1 MTSENDNKIIEK
13 INSERYITYDIL
25 TFNKINSYLIDVT

>member
-1 MTSENDNKIIEK
+1 MISNSNNEIIEK

-25 TFNKINSYLIDVT
+25 TFNKIISYLIDVT

>member
-1 MTSENDNKIIEK
+1 MTSQNDIEIVEK

-25 TFNKINSYLIDVT
+25 TFNKINS